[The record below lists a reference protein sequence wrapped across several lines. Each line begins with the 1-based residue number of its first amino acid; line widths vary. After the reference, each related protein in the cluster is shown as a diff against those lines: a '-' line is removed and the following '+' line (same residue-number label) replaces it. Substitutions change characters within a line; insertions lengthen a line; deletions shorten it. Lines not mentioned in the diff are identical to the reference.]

1 MLNLQDFTIV
11 EQVDTGP
18 RPPVYKAR
26 KANDPATYLIAIEK
40 IEPLSAQTEKKIVLQ
55 ESLFLRMLQEREDAQ
70 EETRR
75 KEQFY
80 KSLLENTFDNV
91 IVRDLNGIITYVTP
105 SVRQFGFEPEEL
117 IGQTGFEFMHP
128 EDQASLKEHIEKTL
142 CSPGTIHTGI
152 QRVKQKNGNF
162 RTLEVVARNL
172 LEDEAV
178 RGIVINFR
186 DITEKQQSE
195 QELARKE
202 KYFRTLIENSFDINL
217 TRDEAGIITYISP
230 SIEQVLGYSP
240 QELTGTLGIQMFHP
254 DSLPLII
261 EESVALSMNPSQV
274 LQSQMKLLHKNGR
287 IVYVEAIA
295 KNLLHDE
302 AVRGILVTLLDI
314 TGRLEAENK
323 LIGKEKYFRSL
334 IENSTDVIC
343 IADKDVNFFYASPTV
358 ERILGY
364 TPEEYLTLN
373 GQELVHPDY
382 LEVASGAYM
391 QILQKPD
398 SLVAVEFLYRHK
410 KGHYVFLEVIFKNM
424 LMDEHVKGVVMNS
437 RDVTERKKAEEV
449 LKNYNDVLK
458 SEVIK
463 QTDSLVKKNL
473 ELETILNDLKNA
485 QMQLIQSEKLAS
497 LGQLTAGIAHEINNP
512 INFVSANIEP
522 LKQDFEE
529 LQMLIE
535 QYTALQH
542 STNVSHDLLK
552 IQQMSHQID
561 VSYLIEEIKALLTGI
576 DEGAKRTKEIVM
588 GLRNFSRLDESE
600 TKLANI
606 HDGLDSTLML
616 LRHRIKNRITVERS
630 YGTLP
635 LIECYP
641 GKLNQVFMN
650 ILTNAIQAIP
660 GKGFIWINTWQQS
673 NEIHISIKDSGKGM
687 TAKVKDRIFEPFFTT
702 KGVGAGTG
710 LGLSISY
717 GIIQKHNGKI
727 DVHSQPGKGAE
738 FIITLPVSV

>member
-1 MLNLQDFTIV
+1 
-11 EQVDTGP
+11 
-18 RPPVYKAR
+18 
-26 KANDPATYLIAIEK
+26 
-40 IEPLSAQTEKKIVLQ
+40 
-55 ESLFLRMLQEREDAQ
+55 
-70 EETRR
+70 
-75 KEQFY
+75 
-80 KSLLENTFDNV
+80 
-91 IVRDLNGIITYVTP
+91 
-105 SVRQFGFEPEEL
+105 
-117 IGQTGFEFMHP
+117 
-128 EDQASLKEHIEKTL
+128 
-142 CSPGTIHTGI
+142 
-152 QRVKQKNGNF
+152 
-162 RTLEVVARNL
+162 
-172 LEDEAV
+172 
-178 RGIVINFR
+178 
-186 DITEKQQSE
+186 
-195 QELARKE
+195 
-202 KYFRTLIENSFDINL
+202 
-217 TRDEAGIITYISP
+217 
-230 SIEQVLGYSP
+230 
-240 QELTGTLGIQMFHP
+240 
-254 DSLPLII
+254 
-261 EESVALSMNPSQV
+261 
-274 LQSQMKLLHKNGR
+274 
-287 IVYVEAIA
+287 
-295 KNLLHDE
+295 
-302 AVRGILVTLLDI
+302 
-314 TGRLEAENK
+314 
-323 LIGKEKYFRSL
+323 
-334 IENSTDVIC
+334 
-343 IADKDVNFFYASPTV
+343 
-358 ERILGY
+358 
-364 TPEEYLTLN
+364 
-373 GQELVHPDY
+373 
-382 LEVASGAYM
+382 
-391 QILQKPD
+391 
-398 SLVAVEFLYRHK
+398 
-410 KGHYVFLEVIFKNM
+410 
-424 LMDEHVKGVVMNS
+424 
-437 RDVTERKKAEEV
+437 
-449 LKNYNDVLK
+449 
-458 SEVIK
+458 
-463 QTDSLVKKNL
+463 
-473 ELETILNDLKNA
+473 
-485 QMQLIQSEKLAS
+485 MQLIQSEKLAS

>member
-1 MLNLQDFTIV
+1 
-11 EQVDTGP
+11 
-18 RPPVYKAR
+18 
-26 KANDPATYLIAIEK
+26 
-40 IEPLSAQTEKKIVLQ
+40 
-55 ESLFLRMLQEREDAQ
+55 
-70 EETRR
+70 
-75 KEQFY
+75 
-80 KSLLENTFDNV
+80 
-91 IVRDLNGIITYVTP
+91 
-105 SVRQFGFEPEEL
+105 
-117 IGQTGFEFMHP
+117 
-128 EDQASLKEHIEKTL
+128 
-142 CSPGTIHTGI
+142 
-152 QRVKQKNGNF
+152 
-162 RTLEVVARNL
+162 
-172 LEDEAV
+172 
-178 RGIVINFR
+178 
-186 DITEKQQSE
+186 
-195 QELARKE
+195 
-202 KYFRTLIENSFDINL
+202 
-217 TRDEAGIITYISP
+217 
-230 SIEQVLGYSP
+230 
-240 QELTGTLGIQMFHP
+240 
-254 DSLPLII
+254 
-261 EESVALSMNPSQV
+261 MNPSQV